1 VTPTGFVGQVAE
13 VVASAGRIYSGTAG
27 AGTVADVSA
36 RLAGPLRVAIAG
48 KVKAGKSTL
57 LNALIGEELAP
68 TDAGECTQVP
78 WWFRDG
84 LTYRAVLT
92 PRLGPPRPTRFTRTD
107 GALALDLGDLA
118 AGDLERI
125 DVEWPS
131 RALRTVTLIDTPGIA
146 SATPALGE
154 ATQRFFAPDDER
166 GGPADA
172 VILLMRHPH
181 SADVRFLE
189 SFQDDGY
196 ADATPINAIGVLSR
210 ADEVG
215 VGRLDAMD
223 SAGRV
228 AERYRQDPR
237 LGRLCQTVVP
247 VAGLLAQAAVTM
259 REDEFRL
266 LRQLVDLPVV
276 DLEELLLSVDRFAQR
291 PGPAPPAER
300 VTLLRRFGIF
310 GTRTA
315 VQLMR
320 DGRASSAPD
329 LAAALLGVSRL
340 DDLRALLRQQ
350 FTERSDL
357 LRGRAALL
365 TLAQLARRLPVAG
378 SESLATDVERIQSG
392 AHELVEIRLLNA
404 LRSGAVTL
412 RPQDAAEATRLLGAE
427 GTTLRARLGLDS
439 SADEAEVRAAFAD
452 VLGRWQRRAEN
463 PLASGQTVEAARVL
477 VRTCE
482 ALAGN
487 LPGVAGAP
495 AGNTPGPQFP

>member
-1 VTPTGFVGQVAE
+1 MTARSGFVGQVAE
-13 VVASAGRIYSGTAG
+13 VVASAERVYRGTPG
-27 AGTVADVSA
+27 AATVAEVGA

-84 LTYRAVLT
+84 LTYRATLT
-92 PRLGPPRPTRFTRTD
+92 PRAGPSRPTRFTRTE
-107 GALALDLGDLA
+107 GALVLDLGDLA

-154 ATQRFFAPDDER
+154 ATRRFFAPDDER

-172 VILLMRHPH
+172 VIYLMRHLH

-223 SAGRV
+223 SAVRV
-228 AERYRQDPR
+228 AERYRQDAR

-266 LRQLVDLPVV
+266 LRQLVDLPAVE
-276 DLEELLLSVDRFAQR
+276 LEELLLSVDRFAER
-291 PGPAPPAER
+291 PAPAPPAER

-315 VQLMR
+315 VQLIR
-320 DGRASSAPD
+320 AGRGATATD
-329 LAAALLGVSRL
+329 LAAALLDVSHL

-365 TLAQLARRLPVAG
+365 TLAQLVRRVPIAG
-378 SESLATDVERIQSG
+378 GESLATDIERIQTG

-412 RPQDAAEATRLLGAE
+412 RAQDAAEAARLLGAE
-427 GTTLRARLGLDS
+427 GTTLHARLGLDPS
-439 SADEAEVRAAFAD
+439 VENAEVLAVFAD
-452 VLGRWQRRAEN
+452 ALARWQRRAEN
-463 PLASGQTVEAARVL
+463 PIASGPAVEAARVL

-482 ALAGN
+482 ALALD
-487 LPGVAGAP
+487 LPRVA
-495 AGNTPGPQFP
+495 QQ

>member
-1 VTPTGFVGQVAE
+1 MTPRSGFVGQVAE
-13 VVASAGRIYSGTAG
+13 VVASAGRIYGGTAG
-27 AGTVADVSA
+27 EATVADVGA

-92 PRLGPPRPTRFTRTD
+92 PRAGASRPTRFTRTD
-107 GALALDLGDLA
+107 GALLLDLGDLA

-154 ATQRFFAPDDER
+154 ATRRFFAPDDER
-166 GGPADA
+166 GGPDFPLRGPLGPADA
-172 VILLMRHPH
+172 VIYLMRHLH

-223 SAGRV
+223 SAVRV
-228 AERYRQDPR
+228 AERYRQDAR

-276 DLEELLLSVDRFAQR
+276 ELEELLLSVDRFAER
-291 PGPAPPAER
+291 PGPAPPTER

-320 DGRASSAPD
+320 EGRGASAPE

-350 FTERSDL
+350 FTDRSDL

-365 TLAQLARRLPVAG
+365 TLAQLVRRLPVAG
-378 SESLATDVERIQSG
+378 GESLATDIERIQTG

-412 RPQDAAEATRLLGAE
+412 RAQDAAEAVRLLGAE
-427 GTTLRARLGLDS
+427 GTTLHARLGLDP
-439 SADEAEVRAAFAD
+439 SAVNSEVLAAFAD
-452 VLGRWQRRAEN
+452 ALGRWQRRAEN
-463 PLASGQTVEAARVL
+463 PIASGQAVEAARVL

-482 ALAGN
+482 ALARD
-487 LPGVAGAP
+487 LPS
-495 AGNTPGPQFP
+495 T